1 MLSRRLLLLLSIFQ
15 RNARFEN
22 IRRLETE
29 GDAALI
35 VRARKCSLRILSA
48 VCLVVLTLWTGSALA
63 ASSPGA
69 PDRENVLS
77 PSQPPSL
84 LQPPKAAV
92 PTTRIAPDKPAG
104 PLPAGGPRI
113 LVCGFRIAGDSPV
126 PPATLQALLQGEAGK
141 ELTLRELGDLAAR
154 LTAHLRQQGFLV
166 AFAHLLPQQVEDGI
180 VAFGIIPGRYDRIA
194 IRGNAHVNDAF
205 LRSLF
210 HAVREGEIIRRDPLE
225 RALLLAGDFPGLTV
239 RTTLSPGRR
248 QGTAD
253 LIIEAVDA
261 KPVTGATYIDNW
273 GSRYTGNVRYG
284 AQVSYNNLSG
294 FGDVLSLLGLT
305 SFNGLNNYDISYGV
319 PLGRD
324 GLRAT
329 LRQSQVN
336 YSLGDAFADMN
347 ATGKANTTSVA
358 LHYPLIRRRAF
369 TLNANLGF
377 DHKRLR
383 DDIETADSHIPRRDN
398 LWNIGLSGSFDDHW
412 GGGGSNAFSL
422 LYSRGNIGFDDEAAA
437 AEDEATARTA
447 GGFGKLLFTYQRQQV
462 LRKNLQLLLNFAGQL
477 ADKNLDTA
485 EKFYLGGPG
494 GVRAYPQGEA
504 TGDQGYRLSGELRL
518 LVPGLSSAKSSFFV
532 NGFFDCGAV
541 RLNKN
546 PWVGSGDANYRSL
559 SGAGLGVLWTRG
571 DDYSLR
577 LDYAWKTSAEAAVSD
592 HDKAGRLWLQVV
604 KYF

>member
-1 MLSRRLLLLLSIFQ
+1 MTVHTWKR
-15 RNARFEN
+15 
-22 IRRLETE
+22 T
-29 GDAALI
+29 
-35 VRARKCSLRILSA
+35 LRSLSA
-48 VCLVVLTLWTGSALA
+48 VCLVVLTLSAGTA
-63 ASSPGA
+63 FAVSSPEA
-69 PDRENVLS
+69 PDRGATVS
-77 PSQPPSL
+77 PSQPPAL
-84 LQPPKAAV
+84 LQPPKEAV
-92 PTTRIAPDKPAG
+92 PATKIEPGKPAVS
-104 PLPAGGPRI
+104 LPAGGSKIMVRS
-113 LVCGFRIAGDSPV
+113 FRIGGDSPV
-126 PPATLQALLQGEAGK
+126 PAATLQALLQREAGK
-141 ELTLRELGDLAAR
+141 ELTLGELGGLAAR

-166 AFAHLLPQQVEDGI
+166 AFAYLPPQQVDDGI
-180 VAFGIIPGRYDRIA
+180 VAFSIIPGRYDRIVL
-194 IRGNAHVNDAF
+194 RGNAHVNDAF

-239 RTTLSPGRR
+239 RTTLAPGRR

-253 LIIEAVDA
+253 LIIETVDA
-261 KPVTGATYIDNW
+261 KPVTGAANIDNW

-294 FGDVLSLLGLT
+294 FGDVLSLIGLT

-336 YSLGDAFADMN
+336 YSLGDAFVDLD
-347 ATGKANTTSVA
+347 ATGKANTTSIA
-358 LHYPLIRRRAF
+358 LSYPLVRRRAF
-369 TLNANLGF
+369 TLSANLGF
-377 DHKRLR
+377 DHKRLT
-383 DDIETADSHIPRRDN
+383 DDIASADSHIPRRDS
-398 LWNIGLSGSFDDHW
+398 LWNIGVSGSFNDRW

-422 LYSRGNIGFDDEAAA
+422 VYSRGNIGIDDEAAA
-437 AEDEATARTA
+437 ASDESAAQTA
-447 GGFGKLLFTYQRQQV
+447 GAFGKLLFTYQRQQV

-485 EKFYLGGPG
+485 EKFFLGGPG

-518 LVPGLSSAKSSFFV
+518 LVPGLSSGRSNFFV

-541 RLNKN
+541 MINKN
-546 PWVGSGDANYRSL
+546 PWSGSSDNNYRSL

-592 HDKAGRLWLQVV
+592 YDKAGRLWLQAI